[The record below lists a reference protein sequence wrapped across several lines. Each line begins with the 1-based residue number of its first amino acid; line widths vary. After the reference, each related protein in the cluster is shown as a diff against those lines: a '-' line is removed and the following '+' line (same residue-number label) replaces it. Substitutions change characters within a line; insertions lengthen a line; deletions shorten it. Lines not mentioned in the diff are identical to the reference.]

1 MSARWLV
8 SVVALGVVAGG
19 CHSSSGGAAC
29 SDGPPCALD
38 CGPGVDAPTLVPG
51 VHVAEPTMITYDQN
65 PPSSGP
71 HWPVWQE
78 PWGPYPA
85 GLPRERWV
93 HNLEHGGVVLA
104 YNCPDGCDDV
114 IAALTSLWQS
124 TPPDQFNEQR
134 LLVLPDGAMPH
145 RVAAIAWGWRWQGET
160 VDTAAIR
167 CFIDARY
174 DRAPESIP

>member
-8 SVVALGVVAGG
+8 SVVALALAG
-19 CHSSSGGAAC
+19 CHAADDGGAAC
-29 SDGPPCALD
+29 TDGPPCALD
-38 CGPGVDAPTLVPG
+38 CGPGIDAPANEGQLHVP
-51 VHVAEPTMITYDQN
+51 EPTMVSYRAN
-65 PPSSGP
+65 PPASGP
-71 HWPVWQE
+71 HWPMWQE
-78 PWGPYPA
+78 PWQPYPD

-114 IAALTSLWQS
+114 IGELTTLWQS
-124 TPPDQFNEQR
+124 TPPDRFNEQR
-134 LLVLPDGAMPH
+134 LLVVPDGAMPH

-160 VDTAAIR
+160 VDTPTVR